1 MYELASG
8 KTALLHHRGY
18 GASLGCSSM
27 HLSYAKAMVAEGR
40 QAGWPGPAGVHVHL
54 GLNTAAD
61 THIAV
66 SRNHDARVVG
76 VLLSHFTFSA
86 TL

>member
-1 MYELASG
+1 MYELVSG
-8 KTALLHHRGY
+8 KTALLHQGGY

-27 HLSYAKAMVAEGR
+27 HLSYAKAMVAEEW

-54 GLNTAAD
+54 GLNTPAD
-61 THIAV
+61 MHFAV
-66 SRNHDARVVG
+66 SRNHDAHVVG
-76 VLLSHFTFSA
+76 ALLSHFTFSA